1 MWGESSESVREWL
14 LQHEADIPEHL
25 VGEMVRHCQRE
36 RSRSLRRSGFR
47 DCLIGTPLL
56 LGGGTAFV
64 LLVLSIDAGAGT
76 VAFICTVGSTVPAVV
91 GLLLL
96 LRGVERLA
104 FGARAEGEARDTV
117 FWD

>member
-1 MWGESSESVREWL
+1 VWGESPKSIREWL
-14 LQHEADIPEHL
+14 LHHEAEIPERL
-25 VGEMVRHCQRE
+25 AAEMLRVCWRE
-36 RSRSLRRSGFR
+36 RGRSLRRGGIR

-56 LGGGTAFV
+56 TGGGIALV

-76 VAFICTVGSTVPAVV
+76 VAFVATVASVVPTVV

-96 LRGVERLA
+96 LRGMERLA
-104 FGARAEGEARDTV
+104 FGAGTEGEAKDTI

>member
-1 MWGESSESVREWL
+1 MFGESSESIRKWL
-14 LQHEADIPEHL
+14 LQHEAEIPEGL
-25 VGEMVRHCQRE
+25 VAEMVRLCWRE

-47 DCLIGTPLL
+47 DCLIGVPLL
-56 LGGGTAFV
+56 FGGGTALV

-76 VAFICTVGSTVPAVV
+76 VAFIATVASTVPTVV

-104 FGARAEGEARDTV
+104 FGARAEGEAKDTV